1 MKSLNLLVLAAAL
14 FIALPASAQQVKPIT
29 RTLKTAPPAIPK
41 KTQLPAISSSRPTTK
56 PA

>member
-14 FIALPASAQQVKPIT
+14 FIALPASAQQVKPYHQNI
-29 RTLKTAPPAIPK
+29 KDCAAIPK